1 MPFII
6 TLFIGLLL
14 MGCGTEVP
22 SIAKKTMP
30 QPKSV
35 TKPKLEG
42 RYTLKKGIYS
52 YSANSAIN
60 KNITTS
66 DLVIEKLDNDDY
78 GYYFTMQVEN
88 LIPTQ
93 EYGIFHKQGDKYF
106 KRIIYST
113 NITKDSNISIDSN
126 ISDEHLQTEI
136 TDEVSIIQDKDTLKI
151 SMKIRDGKMVI
162 IWTRDTDSTTLPAD
176 ADIELKRA
184 EHEYIKTYKER
195 FNTFFKDS

>member
-60 KNITTS
+60 KNITAS

-106 KRIIYST
+106 KRILKEKKADFPVECFSSVSPSKIFVIFIFFSFLY
-113 NITKDSNISIDSN
+113 ISR
-126 ISDEHLQTEI
+126 
-136 TDEVSIIQDKDTLKI
+136 SIFHML
-151 SMKIRDGKMVI
+151 
-162 IWTRDTDSTTLPAD
+162 
-176 ADIELKRA
+176 
-184 EHEYIKTYKER
+184 
-195 FNTFFKDS
+195 